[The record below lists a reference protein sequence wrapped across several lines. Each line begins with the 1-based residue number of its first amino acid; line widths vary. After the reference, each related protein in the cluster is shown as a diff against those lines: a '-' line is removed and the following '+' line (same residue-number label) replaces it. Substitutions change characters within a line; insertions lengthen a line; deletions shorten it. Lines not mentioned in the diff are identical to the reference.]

1 MAKIRFIR
9 ERTLCT
15 WTMYDIIY
23 ESGRTFSCRTES
35 LPKTAQDFLAN
46 AKHKVL
52 QHDSLFNRDEI
63 IYSNGLKA

>member
-9 ERTLCT
+9 EYNFYSYK
-15 WTMYDIIY
+15 MYDIIY
-23 ESGRTFSCRTES
+23 KSGRAVTHRAES
-35 LPKTAQDFLAN
+35 LPKTAQNFLAN

-52 QHDSLFNRDEI
+52 QYDSLFNRDEI

>member
-9 ERTLCT
+9 ERILCT

-23 ESGRTFSCRTES
+23 ESGRAFSCRTEG
-35 LPKTAQDFLAN
+35 LPKTAQDFIAN

-52 QHDSLFNRDEI
+52 RHDTIFNRDEI
-63 IYSNGLKA
+63 IYTNGVKI